1 MDPETVIRERYGI
14 EPTYDALMSTLSQLG
29 RRGPIAV
36 DSTEG

>member
-14 EPTYDALMSTLSQLG
+14 EPTYDALMSELNEIG
-29 RRGPIAV
+29 CRGLITV